1 MIALHARASTGLRL
15 TTMNAISFLTSSY
28 REATYTAVLAL
39 VLLCL
44 ASGAAWVMSRN
55 QSRETQRF
63 WQLTFRHIAAICFM
77 FGLGFIWKTEL
88 QSVFLALGAAT
99 AGFLLAFRESWL
111 SLLAFWLRVIKRQYS
126 LNDFIEVD
134 GVRGKVIDI
143 TWMTTIVAESVPG
156 KGGTIY
162 SGKVVHI
169 PNNRMLLEPLTVD
182 NLTDEYTLHI
192 MTLPLPKGARPLA
205 VEKVLLEVA
214 NRHCAPYFKE
224 ARKHMK
230 LLEQE
235 KALEI
240 ASVEPRTFLSV
251 GEEGAVTIRMRIT
264 VPQADSGRLHQAIL
278 HEFFEKVDEKAW
290 PLVP

>member
-1 MIALHARASTGLRL
+1 
-15 TTMNAISFLTSSY
+15 MNVLNLLTSSY

-44 ASGAAWVMSRN
+44 ASTAAWVMSRN

-63 WQLTFRHIAAICFM
+63 WQLTFRHIAALGFM
-77 FGLGFIWKTEL
+77 LGLGVIWKAEL
-88 QSVFLALGAAT
+88 QAVFLALGAAT
-99 AGFLLAFRESWL
+99 AGFLLAFRENWL
-111 SLLAFWLRVIKRQYS
+111 SLLAFWTRVIKRQYS

-143 TWMTTIVAESVPG
+143 TWLTTTVAESVPG
-156 KGGTIY
+156 REGTIY

-169 PNNRMLLEPLTVD
+169 PNNRMLLSPLTVD

-192 MTLPLPKGARPLA
+192 ITVPLPKAAHPLA
-205 VEKVLLEVA
+205 AEKVLLAVA
-214 NRHCAPYFKE
+214 NRHCAPYLNE

-240 ASVEPRTFLSV
+240 ASVEPRSFLSI
-251 GEEGAVTIRMRIT
+251 GDDGAVTLRLRIT
-264 VPQADSGRLHQAIL
+264 VPQDESGRLHQAIL
-278 HEFFEKVDEKAW
+278 HEFFEKVDEKGW
-290 PLVP
+290 PLTPRAK